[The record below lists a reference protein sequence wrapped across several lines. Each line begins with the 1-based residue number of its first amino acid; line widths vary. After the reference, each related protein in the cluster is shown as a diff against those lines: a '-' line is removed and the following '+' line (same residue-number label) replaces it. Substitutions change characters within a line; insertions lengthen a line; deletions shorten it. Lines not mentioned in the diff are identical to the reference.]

1 MRVILLVLFLAWI
14 SIIAVYPKESYA
26 PEEIFSMIYREIP
39 DSYYYSTGNSIG
51 CGLIQFYSSRRTRKI
66 RAEIFYVNDTNKSI
80 DFDGAKY
87 YMTSYSGTTYILDF
101 DTVSHN
107 EGGGHSTILKPGKTI
122 SIFCY
127 SPIDPQGEIKR
138 IYIKL
143 KDSTVVIFNAE
154 KEFLTQNEFD
164 YNKKGG
170 LTE

>member
-1 MRVILLVLFLAWI
+1 MKLILFLVLVSLLFLTPAG
-14 SIIAVYPKESYA
+14 AGERYA
-26 PEEIFSMIYREIP
+26 PEEIFSMTYREIP

-51 CGLIQFYSSRRTRKI
+51 CGLIQFYSSRRTKKI